1 MIISLIAAALLQ
13 TAPVQPPV
21 AWSTPPR
28 IEMPPKA
35 LESGASGKVVL
46 RCVIIDGG
54 AVSSC
59 VVVSETP
66 AGQGF
71 GREALRGIRTA
82 RAQPGQEG
90 TREITLIFATH

>member
-1 MIISLIAAALLQ
+1 MEHP
-13 TAPVQPPV
+13 APHRD
-21 AWSTPPR
+21 A
-28 IEMPPKA
+28 PKA